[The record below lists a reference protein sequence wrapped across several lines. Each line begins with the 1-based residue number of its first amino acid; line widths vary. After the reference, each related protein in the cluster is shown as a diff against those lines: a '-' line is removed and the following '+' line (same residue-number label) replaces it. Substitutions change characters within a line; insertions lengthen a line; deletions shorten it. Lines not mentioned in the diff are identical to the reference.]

1 MRIKDLATQD
11 GASRLQLALGL
22 DQGQVSNIT
31 KLVNSVLAS
40 SPHVSNTYIG
50 KSAPNISFYDYKN
63 NKLGVGHKSVDV
75 LAHELGHAQSLANAG
90 DFYKTLL
97 GASKRATRAS
107 NLLALPIASFIALN
121 PKLSKDEKVKML
133 NLATGVSTGLALP
146 NIYEEVKASTSAIKH
161 SPTSKLD
168 TGLAMLPGIVSHV
181 ANDFTAPST
190 YYLVK
195 ALSGDNND

>member
-1 MRIKDLATQD
+1 MRIKDLATHD

-22 DQGQVSNIT
+22 DQNQVSNIT
-31 KLVNSVLAS
+31 KLVNSVIDS

-50 KSAPNISFYDYKN
+50 KSAPNVSFYDYNN

-107 NLLALPIASFIALN
+107 NLLSLPIASLIALN
-121 PKLSKDEKVKML
+121 PRLNKQEKSKML
-133 NLATGVSTGLALP
+133 NIATGISSSLALP
-146 NIYEEVKASTSAIKH
+146 NLYEELKASTSAIKH

-168 TGLAMLPGIVSHV
+168 TGLAMLPGIVSHM
-181 ANDFTAPST
+181 ANDLTAPST

-195 ALSGDNND
+195 SLSGDNND